1 MKVVYTLVIPACHRI
16 YMPSFRH
23 SLLRR
28 LKTGLASL
36 LPSSCPLC
44 GTSGNDLLCP
54 GCQHQFFN
62 QKQARCRQCAIPIQV
77 HDAQLICGE
86 CLTLTPDFDFTVV
99 ACDYSPPMDQLVL
112 GLKFGHNLA
121 LATLFSNLLRDALLH
136 HPKPQLAE
144 LLCPVPLGALR
155 LQERG
160 YNQSLEIAK
169 PLSAHL
175 GIELAPL
182 MLHRSRETMRQSSLH
197 PDARQKNVHKAF
209 ALNASFIDS
218 IKGKHIGVVDD
229 VMTTGT
235 TLNEIAK
242 LLKRFGAAQVSN
254 YVFART
260 PRH

>member
-1 MKVVYTLVIPACHRI
+1 
-16 YMPSFRH
+16 MPSLKH
-23 SLLRR
+23 SMLQR

-54 GCQHQFFN
+54 DCQLQFFN
-62 QKQARCRQCAIPIQV
+62 RKQARCQQCAIPLQE
-77 HDAQLICGE
+77 HDAQLICGA
-86 CLTLTPDFDFTVV
+86 CLSQTPSFDFTVAV
-99 ACDYSPPMDQLVL
+99 CDYSPPIDQLVL
-112 GLKFGHNLA
+112 ALKFGHTLA
-121 LATLFSNLLRDALLH
+121 LADLFANLLRDTLLQD
-136 HPKPQLAE
+136 PNRQLAE

-175 GIELAPL
+175 GVALAPR
-182 MLHRSRETMRQSSLH
+182 MLSRSRETVQQSSLH
-197 PDARQKNVHKAF
+197 PDARQQNVHKAF
-209 ALNASFIDS
+209 AFNAHFIDS
-218 IKGKHIGVVDD
+218 VKGKHVGVIDD